1 MLFCTDEIRMR
12 LNRPASPNR
21 GDTEKKE
28 EEEKEVVEEK
38 NVEEYQCI
46 AKLLL

>member
-1 MLFCTDEIRMR
+1 MLFCADEIRMR

-28 EEEKEVVEEK
+28 EEKEEEEVVEEK
-38 NVEEYQCI
+38 DVEEYQRS
-46 AKLLL
+46 